1 MFCLSRQTHG
11 GIDPGA
17 RDSGHGCGVVG
28 SRAATDRMSGAD
40 RCIVEVAL
48 NGITAKQANPNV
60 PRAPAEVAED
70 ALRCVEAG
78 ASIIHN
84 HTDDSLWDP
93 PDGVHA
99 AEPYIE
105 AWTPVLAAH
114 PDVLTYPTMG
124 SGGPGI
130 SIKARWGHH
139 QRLLGTG
146 VLRIGLVDPG
156 SVSLGWLDHQG
167 LPMPLDFV
175 YVNTFADARYMVESC
190 ARLRLAPSVSI
201 FDPSF
206 LRVALAFHHAG
217 ALPPGAMIKL
227 YFGGERLPFGLPA
240 TRASLDAY
248 LAMLDGT
255 GLPWSVAVLGGDLV
269 GCGLAEHALERGG
282 HVRIGLEDYAG
293 ERKPTNVELVER
305 VAALIE
311 RGGRRVATARETEDL
326 LGIPRHGASESSAAG

>member
-1 MFCLSRQTHG
+1 MDVAWSG
-11 GIDPGA
+11 PDP
-17 RDSGHGCGVVG
+17 DPVS
-28 SRAATDRMSGAD
+28 SAD

-48 NGITAKQANPNV
+48 NGITAKAVNPNV
-60 PRAPAEVAED
+60 PRAPVEVAED
-70 ALRCVEAG
+70 ALRCIDAG
-78 ASIIHN
+78 ATIIHN

-99 AEPYIE
+99 AEPYVE
-105 AWTPVLAAH
+105 AWAPVLAAH

-130 SIKARWGHH
+130 SIEARWGHH
-139 QRLLGTG
+139 QRLLDAG
-146 VLRIGLVDPG
+146 VLRVGLVDPG
-156 SVSLGWLDHQG
+156 SVSLGWRDDQG

-206 LRVALAFHHAG
+206 LRVALAFHNAG

-227 YFGGERLPFGLPA
+227 YFGGERLPFGLPP
-240 TRASLDAY
+240 TQASLNAY

-269 GCGLAEHALERGG
+269 GSGLAEHALERGG
-282 HVRIGLEDYAG
+282 HLRVGLEDYAG
-293 ERKPTNVELVER
+293 KRKPANVELVEQ
-305 VAALIE
+305 VAALID
-311 RGGRRVATARETEDL
+311 RGGRGVATPREMEDL
-326 LGIPRHGASESSAAG
+326 LRIPRRRRTESSAAQTHEP